1 MVRRGTADVRPYATS
16 APTAAPMVG
25 LEVALNRPRA
35 PIYVSNET
43 SDNDV
48 PSPTANSSPAP
59 MLRVL
64 LVSDT
69 AKPIGALRQA
79 LARLGYDMLEEVAAP
94 TALPRVVEE
103 QRPDVVIIDTE
114 SPSRDTLEHLAV
126 MNETAPRPV
135 LMFSHDTDQHLI
147 RAAVTAGV
155 TAYLV
160 EGLDSA
166 RLAPILEVALARFAH
181 EAKLRTKLAQVE
193 SELADRK
200 IIDRAKRLLMDTRK
214 LNEQDAYVMLRK
226 GAMDQGMK
234 MADVARQWV
243 TMSDLPS

>member
-1 MVRRGTADVRPYATS
+1 
-16 APTAAPMVG
+16 
-25 LEVALNRPRA
+25 
-35 PIYVSNET
+35 
-43 SDNDV
+43 
-48 PSPTANSSPAP
+48 

-64 LVSDT
+64 LISDT
-69 AKPIGALRQA
+69 DKPIGDLRQA
-79 LARLGYDMLEEVAAP
+79 LARLGYEMLAEVATP

-103 QRPDVVIIDTE
+103 QRPDVVIIDAE

-126 MNETAPRPV
+126 MNQTAPRPV
-135 LMFSHDTDQHLI
+135 VMFSNDADQQFI

-160 EGLDSA
+160 EGLEPS

-200 IIDRAKRLLMDTRK
+200 IIDKAKRLLMDRRK
-214 LNEQDAYVMLRK
+214 LSEPDAYVTLRK
-226 GAMDQGMK
+226 SAMDQGLK
-234 MADVARQWV
+234 VAEVARQLV
-243 TMSDLPS
+243 SMSDLLG

>member
-1 MVRRGTADVRPYATS
+1 
-16 APTAAPMVG
+16 
-25 LEVALNRPRA
+25 
-35 PIYVSNET
+35 
-43 SDNDV
+43 
-48 PSPTANSSPAP
+48 

-64 LVSDT
+64 LISDT
-69 AKPIGALRQA
+69 DKPIGDLRQA
-79 LARLGYDMLEEVAAP
+79 LARLGYEMLAEVATP

-135 LMFSHDTDQHLI
+135 LMFSNDGDQQFI
-147 RAAVTAGV
+147 RDAGRAGV

-160 EGLDSA
+160 EGLEPA

-181 EAKLRTKLAQVE
+181 EEKLRNKLAQVE

-200 IIDRAKRLLMDTRK
+200 VIDRAKRLLMDRRK
-214 LNEQDAYVMLRK
+214 MSEQDAYTTLRK
-226 GAMDQGMK
+226 RAMDQGMK
-234 MADVARQWV
+234 VSEVARQLIS
-243 TMSDLPS
+243 MNDLLR